1 MRWSVLVAF
10 VTFAAQVRLGEWN
23 VKQQSEKLPHE
34 DFDIES
40 KSVHPDYNPATFQN
54 DIAVIKLKKKVIY
67 KEHIIPVSTAFCLL
81 YFTGLRHTWGRNMPV
96 VTAVTRFP
104 VSGNFSPSLT
114 TAAAANSYSQT
125 GSALSAAVHCI
136 Y

>member
-1 MRWSVLVAF
+1 M
-10 VTFAAQVRLGEWN
+10 TFAAQVRLGEWN

-67 KEHIIPVSTAFCLL
+67 KEHIIPVSPSTEFCATSSLPAVL
-81 YFTGLRHTWGRNMPV
+81 YWPAPHLGAEHASRYCSY
-96 VTAVTRFP
+96 AVSCFRGTFP
-104 VSGNFSPSLT
+104 RV
-114 TAAAANSYSQT
+114 
-125 GSALSAAVHCI
+125 
-136 Y
+136 